1 MHILLLEDEDAL
13 RKIYT
18 KLLEKSG
25 FEVTALDNG
34 WDGFKEGS
42 LTKYDVVVTDYNMP
56 GMTGFECM
64 ETLLAMNP
72 KLKFIFISGTGD
84 DVIIHQ
90 LKAHQQVA
98 TFLAKPI
105 KSSVLIDAVKKLELL

>member
-25 FEVTALDNG
+25 FEVTALADG
-34 WDGFKEGS
+34 WEGFKEGS
-42 LTKYDVVVTDYNMP
+42 LTKYDLVLTDYNMP

-64 ETLLAMNP
+64 ETLLALNP
-72 KLKFIFISGTGD
+72 DLKFIFISGTGD
-84 DVIIHQ
+84 DTIIRQ
-90 LKAHQQVA
+90 LKEHPQVA
-98 TFLAKPI
+98 AFLAKPVKSSILLDAI
-105 KSSVLIDAVKKLELL
+105 KSVDI

>member
-25 FEVTALDNG
+25 FEVTALADG
-34 WDGFKEGS
+34 WEGFKEGS
-42 LTKYDVVVTDYNMP
+42 LNNFDVVVTDYNMP

-72 KLKFIFISGTGD
+72 ALRFIFISGTGD
-84 DVIIHQ
+84 DALIRQ
-90 LKAHQQVA
+90 LKDHPQVA
-98 TFLAKPI
+98 AFLPKPV
-105 KSSVLIDAVKKLELL
+105 KSAVLIETVSAIEL